1 MLAHAAGK
9 IGTISHLAR
18 EPVRVDDESFF
29 SRIAI
34 AGKHFP
40 EKLLTSSHNSQNR
53 NLPDTQSGF
62 SGKPELWRRGRRSHA
77 QHRFCFREPVGN
89 RGRAPA
95 TRQQPEIDGD
105 KFAPDAALSGGAK
118 QHFVWSAACPKPQH
132 WQMQERVGKLL

>member
-18 EPVRVDDESFF
+18 EPVGVDDESFF

-62 SGKPELWRRGRRSHA
+62 RGKPELWRRGRRSHA
-77 QHRFCFREPVGN
+77 QRRFFFVSRLE
-89 RGRAPA
+89 
-95 TRQQPEIDGD
+95 T
-105 KFAPDAALSGGAK
+105 GGARRLRA
-118 QHFVWSAACPKPQH
+118 SSPKLTGANSH
-132 WQMQERVGKLL
+132 RMRL